1 MQLRERIKEE
11 LKIAMKSKDSLKV
24 TTLRMVGAKLKDLDI
39 NARPKGIE
47 QISETDIIAML
58 KGMIKSRNES
68 LEIYRQAN
76 REDLVD
82 KESKEIEIIELFLP
96 KQLDQAQTEKVVE
109 EAINK
114 TGAQSIKEMGKV
126 MAYLKEHYA
135 AVLDFSKVNRI
146 VKQNLS

>member
-126 MAYLKEHYA
+126 MVYLKEHYA